1 MRIMKTTM
9 RAVIAD
15 DYGPPER
22 LTVGELP
29 IPRPDRG
36 QIQVRVRAT
45 ALNPGELRL
54 LGGELREMAPLSFP
68 HVIGGDFAGTVTEV
82 GAGVTR
88 FRVGDE
94 VFGLGLP
101 RHLRGLAAQVASPP
115 SLTTGTLAEYAVFEA
130 DTPGLTI
137 RPPGLSVEHAAALP
151 TVGLTALP
159 LIRALEHRRGD
170 VVLVIGATG
179 GVGGVLVP
187 MLAAAGVHVIA
198 TASAGDGEYVRGLGA
213 RETVDHRAG
222 DTADDVARRYPKGV
236 DAVVNLALPGDDLA
250 DLARLIRPA
259 GRLLN
264 IVFPVHDPLSFTGS
278 DLIVE
283 TLFTAAVPG
292 DLDVLAEQ
300 ALDGMLPNPIGRR
313 YLLAEG
319 ARACVDLLR
328 QHTRGKLVV
337 VCDDE
342 A

>member
-1 MRIMKTTM
+1 MKATM

-22 LTVGELP
+22 LRVGELP
-29 IPRPDRG
+29 IPRPGRG
-36 QIQVRVRAT
+36 QFQVRVRAT
-45 ALNPGELRL
+45 ALNPGELRM
-54 LGGELREMAPLSFP
+54 LGGGLREMAPLSFP
-68 HVIGGDFAGTVTEV
+68 HVSGGDFAGRVTEV

-88 FRVGDE
+88 FHVGDE

-101 RHLRGLAAQVASPP
+101 RTVRGLAAQVASPP

-130 DTPGLTI
+130 DTPGVTI
-137 RPPGLSVEHAAALP
+137 RPSGLSAAHAAALP

-179 GVGGVLVP
+179 GVGSVLVP

-198 TASAGDGEYVRGLGA
+198 TASAGDDEHVGNLGA
-213 RETVDHRAG
+213 RETVDHRAC
-222 DTADDVARRYPKGV
+222 DTADEVARRYPKGV
-236 DAVVNLALPGDDLA
+236 DAVVNLALPGEDLA
-250 DLARLIRPA
+250 DLARLVRPA

-264 IVFPVHDPLSFTGS
+264 IVFPAHDPASFAGR
-278 DLIVE
+278 DLIVA
-283 TLFTAAVPG
+283 TLFTANPG

-300 ALDGMLPNPIGRR
+300 ALTGTLPNPVGRR

-328 QHTRGKLVV
+328 AHTRGKLVV

-342 A
+342 T